1 VAICPPF
8 YFSVT
13 QSDLVRYLAKFA
25 ERSDLPVFLYNIP
38 QNAHHELTVDTVERL
53 ADVPNIVGV
62 KNSNGKL
69 DYIAKVS
76 EIKRRRPEFTIM
88 VGTEEILKPA
98 MEAGA
103 DGSVCGGANMFPELF
118 VNLYR
123 AIIDKQETR
132 ARTMQEQV
140 VRISEALY
148 GVGAPETSYFR
159 GLKAALAELGV
170 CSDTPAEPFTRFNE
184 EEKEEFRS
192 RLNRLLPDI
201 T

>member
-1 VAICPPF
+1 
-8 YFSVT
+8 
-13 QSDLVRYLAKFA
+13 
-25 ERSDLPVFLYNIP
+25 
-38 QNAHHELTVDTVERL
+38 
-53 ADVPNIVGV
+53 
-62 KNSNGKL
+62 
-69 DYIAKVS
+69 
-76 EIKRRRPEFTIM
+76 
-88 VGTEEILKPA
+88 
-98 MEAGA
+98 
-103 DGSVCGGANMFPELF
+103 
-118 VNLYR
+118 
-123 AIIDKQETR
+123 
-132 ARTMQEQV
+132 